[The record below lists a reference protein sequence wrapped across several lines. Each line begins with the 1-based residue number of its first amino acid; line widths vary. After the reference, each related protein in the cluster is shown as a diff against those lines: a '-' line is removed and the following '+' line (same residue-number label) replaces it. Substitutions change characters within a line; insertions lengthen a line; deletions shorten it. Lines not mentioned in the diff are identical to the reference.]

1 MSGYLKSIDISSSG
15 LTAERVRMDVISNN
29 IANANVTRTS
39 EEGGGPYRR
48 QMPVF
53 SVRNQSGKYFAMKN
67 MNESIPGGVSVAG
80 IVEDDSEPRVVYD
93 PSHPDANKDGY
104 VAYPNVNVVR
114 EMVDMITCS
123 RAYEA
128 NVTAMTSAKNMILR
142 ALDIGVK
149 A

>member
-1 MSGYLKSIDISSSG
+1 MSGFLKSIDISSSG
-15 LTAERVRMDVISNN
+15 LTAERVRMDVISSN
-29 IANANVTRTS
+29 IANANVTRS
-39 EEGGGPYRR
+39 ENGGPYRR

-53 SVRNQSGKYFAMKN
+53 SLRDNNSKFFSSKN
-67 MNESIPGGVSVAG
+67 INNSIPEGVSVVG
-80 IVEDDSEPRVVYD
+80 IAEDDSGPRMVYD
-93 PSHPDANKDGY
+93 PSHPDADPEGY

-142 ALDIGVK
+142 ALDIGAK

>member
-1 MSGYLKSIDISSSG
+1 MSGFLRSIDISSSG
-15 LTAERVRMDVISNN
+15 LTAERLRMDTISNN
-29 IANANVTRTS
+29 IANANVTRT
-39 EEGGGPYRR
+39 EDGEGPYRR

-53 SVRNQSGKYFAMKN
+53 ATRNTSGRFMSLKSLN
-67 MNESIPGGVSVAG
+67 DSIPTGVAVAG
-80 IVEDDSEPRVVYD
+80 IAEDDSEPRMVYD
-93 PSHPDANKDGY
+93 PAHPDADENGY

-128 NVTAMTSAKNMILR
+128 NVTAMNSAKNMMLR
-142 ALDIGVK
+142 ALEIGAK

>member
-1 MSGYLKSIDISSSG
+1 MAGFLRSIDISSSG
-15 LTAERVRMDVISNN
+15 LTAERLRMDTISNN
-29 IANANVTRTS
+29 IANANVTRT
-39 EEGGGPYRR
+39 EDGGPYKR

-53 SVRNQSGKYFAMKN
+53 SVRNVNARFFASKSLN
-67 MNESIPGGVSVAG
+67 DSIPSGVSVVG
-80 IVEDDSEPRVVYD
+80 INEDDSEPRMVYD
-93 PSHPDANKDGY
+93 PAHPDADADGY

-128 NVTAMTSAKNMILR
+128 NVTAMNSAKNMMLR
-142 ALDIGVK
+142 ALEIGAK

>member
-1 MSGYLKSIDISSSG
+1 
-15 LTAERVRMDVISNN
+15 MDVISNN
-29 IANANVTRTS
+29 IANANVTRT
-39 EEGGGPYRR
+39 EGGGPYKR

-53 SVRNQSGKYFAMKN
+53 SLRDNNSKFFSTKN
-67 MNESIPGGVSVAG
+67 INNSIPAGVSVVG
-80 IVEDDSEPRVVYD
+80 ITEDGGAPRMVYD
-93 PSHPDANKDGY
+93 PSHPDADAEGY

-142 ALDIGVK
+142 ALEIGAK
-149 A
+149 T

>member
-1 MSGYLKSIDISSSG
+1 MAGFLRSIDISSSG
-15 LTAERVRMDVISNN
+15 LTAERMRMDTISNN
-29 IANANVTRTS
+29 IANANVTRT
-39 EEGGGPYRR
+39 EDGGPYKR

-53 SVRNQSGKYFAMKN
+53 SVRNVNARFFASKSLN
-67 MNESIPGGVSVAG
+67 DSIPSGVSVVG
-80 IVEDDSEPRVVYD
+80 IEQDDSEPRVVYD
-93 PSHPDANKDGY
+93 PAHPDANAEGY

-128 NVTAMTSAKNMILR
+128 NVTAMNSAKNMMLR
-142 ALDIGVK
+142 ALEIGAK

>member
-1 MSGYLKSIDISSSG
+1 MAGFLRSIDISSSG
-15 LTAERVRMDVISNN
+15 LTAERLRMDTISNN
-29 IANANVTRTS
+29 IANANVTRT
-39 EEGGGPYRR
+39 EDGGPYKR

-53 SVRNQSGKYFAMKN
+53 SVRNVNARFFASKSLN
-67 MNESIPGGVSVAG
+67 DSIPSGVSVVG
-80 IVEDDSEPRVVYD
+80 IDEDDSEARMVYD
-93 PSHPDANKDGY
+93 PAHPDANAEGY

-128 NVTAMTSAKNMILR
+128 NVTAMNSAKNMMLR
-142 ALDIGVK
+142 ALEIGAK